1 MEWLNHLLNG
11 LSQGANYALIAVGY
25 TMVYGIIKLINFA
38 HGEFYMLGAYA
49 GFFLLVNALG
59 VNEVGGAPG
68 LHILILTLLVAS
80 LASGVI
86 AVIVERLC
94 YKPLRGAGR
103 IVALLAALGVS
114 MFLQNYMQQGASPAA
129 RKFPPTIEVQRYP
142 KFELN
147 FESLVPGATAER
159 DTALAYYVRDD
170 VGRLQL
176 RQYMLCTKGD
186 AFEADKLA
194 EARTIA
200 ATSAS
205 PAKVY
210 GYPALTVNSKQFALF
225 ITLGLVA
232 LGLFWI
238 VQHTRFGRAM
248 RAVSHDFEA
257 ARLMGINVDR
267 VITGTFFI
275 GAFVAGLGGVLTGG
289 MYFER
294 IDPLMGSSM
303 GLKAFIA
310 AVLGGIGSIPGAILG
325 ALLLGVSEKLVEAS
339 DFSGARDG
347 VAFAILIGILLVRP
361 QGLLGRFEGEKV

>member
-1 MEWLNHLLNG
+1 
-11 LSQGANYALIAVGY
+11 
-25 TMVYGIIKLINFA
+25 
-38 HGEFYMLGAYA
+38 
-49 GFFLLVNALG
+49 
-59 VNEVGGAPG
+59 
-68 LHILILTLLVAS
+68 VAS

-86 AVIVERLC
+86 AVVVERLC

-114 MFLQNYMQQGASPAA
+114 MFLQNFMQQGATPDY
-129 RKFPPTIEVQRYP
+129 RKFPPTLEVQRYP
-142 KFELN
+142 KFELQLDALDS
-147 FESLVPGATAER
+147 ESTAER
-159 DTALAYYVRDD
+159 DTALSYYARDER
-170 VGRLQL
+170 GRLQL
-176 RQYMLCTKGD
+176 RQYMLAEKGEAFD
-186 AFEADKLA
+186 ARKLR
-194 EARTIA
+194 EARMLADNSA
-200 ATSAS
+200 AV
-205 PAKVY
+205 AKVY
-210 GYPALTVNSKQFALF
+210 GYPAVTLSSKQLALF

-232 LGLFWI
+232 LLLFWI

-275 GAFVAGLGGVLTGG
+275 GAFVAGMGGVLTGG

-294 IDPLMGSSM
+294 IDPLMGTVM

-339 DFSGARDG
+339 PYSGARDG
-347 VAFAILIGILLVRP
+347 VAFAILIGVLLVRP